1 MIIQIKPIIVIF
13 FFIVYIISAKRLTI
27 SRIENR
33 VNFIQK
39 EFVTENEELKFK
51 IFLKQRNLDLL
62 ENKFWEVSNPK
73 SEIYGKFMSLEEINL
88 LVSPSNEDVK
98 TVVNWLKSNHIIK
111 EEMMIHSDFIQ
122 LRINVMKASNLFETE
137 FAYYQ
142 SIRNSLDQR
151 IRIVES
157 ASIPK
162 YLKNKIDFILGLSD
176 FIEDYKFYETMF
188 KSRIDVKDSF
198 VTITPS
204 FIKSYY
210 GIPLNQVGE
219 NENNSISVASFND
232 FYSAGALG
240 YFDSEYDIDSSSI
253 RVNNSGPNCF
263 GLNYCGQAESDLDIQ
278 YITAIGNNISTLFLS
293 SGNGEWVLDW
303 ASSIQLFNPIPKIAS
318 ISYSWAELEQC
329 QATSFCPTLGID
341 SQIYIQRS
349 NIEFQKIGLRGTTIF
364 VSSGDDG
371 STSFYSTSGNCPIDG
386 VNHYCPL
393 GGCNHTITQCPSLTI
408 IQSNGSLAI
417 FPNGIGANTGILF
430 SNQSFV
436 DAVNEFIK
444 TNWQCDLSIEEDISQ
459 NPHLY
464 SSCSCENLIPTSNDE
479 LGIKI
484 IGYSFDENAGSLFS
498 PQYPTSSPYVTSVGA
513 TQIITNQPDEIVCS
527 SSTGAAVTSGGG
539 FALTQSQPYYQAVAV
554 AKYLEIAENLPPSFS
569 FDPTKRAYPDISLVA
584 HKYSIGYSA
593 NDSSLDSCPCGLM
606 NVDGTS
612 ASTPTVAGIFALIND
627 KLLSAGKSQL
637 GFLNPLL
644 YQAAQEQP
652 NVFNDIVTG
661 NINCN
666 RAYCCQY
673 GFSAA
678 VGYDPAT
685 GLGSINF
692 PNMEQYILNIK

>member
-1 MIIQIKPIIVIF
+1 MKIKIKSIILLL
-13 FFIVYIISAKRLTI
+13 FFIIYITSAKRLTI
-27 SRIENR
+27 SSVENK

-39 EFVTENEELKFK
+39 EFAQDDEQIQLK
-51 IFLKQRNLDLL
+51 IFLKQRNLDIL

-73 SEIYGKFMSLEEINL
+73 SEEYGKFISLEEINS
-88 LVSPSNEDVK
+88 LVAPSKEDVMI
-98 TVVNWLKSNHIIK
+98 VLYWLKSNGIGNN
-111 EEMMIHSDFIQ
+111 EMIVHADFIQ
-122 LRINVMKASNLFETE
+122 LKINVLKASNLFETE
-137 FAYYQ
+137 FAYYE
-142 SIRNSLDQR
+142 SIRNSMDQR

-162 YLKNKIDFILGLSD
+162 FLVNKIDFVLGLSD
-176 FIEDYKFYETMF
+176 FIEDNKFIYDTMIR
-188 KSRIDVKDSF
+188 SRVDVKDSF
-198 VTITPS
+198 VTITPP
-204 FIKSYY
+204 FIRSYY
-210 GIPLNQVGE
+210 GIPLNQVGS

-240 YFDSEYDIDSSSI
+240 YFGSQYNIDSSTI

-263 GLNYCGQAESDLDIQ
+263 GLGYCGQAESDLDIQ

-303 ASSIQLFNPIPKIAS
+303 AASIQLFNPIPKIAS

-341 SQIYIQRS
+341 SEVYIQRS
-349 NIEFQKIGLRGTTIF
+349 NVEFQKIGLRGTTIF

-371 STSFYSTSGNCPIDG
+371 ATSYYTTSGNCPLDG
-386 VNHYCPL
+386 LNNYCPL
-393 GGCNHTITQCPSLTI
+393 GGCNHTITQCPSITI
-408 IQSNGSLAI
+408 VQANGSLAF
-417 FPNGIGANTGILF
+417 FPNGMGANTGILL
-430 SNQSFV
+430 SNHSFV
-436 DAVNEFIK
+436 DAVNQFIQI
-444 TNWQCDLSIEEDISQ
+444 NSQCDVAIEEDISF

-464 SSCSCENLIPTSNDE
+464 SSCSCENLITTTNTE

-484 IGYSFDENAGSLFS
+484 LGYSFDESAGSLFS

-513 TQIITNQPDEIVCS
+513 TQIITNGPEIVCS

-539 FALTQSQPYYQAVAV
+539 FAVTQSQPFYQANAV
-554 AKYLEIAENLPPSFS
+554 AKYLETANNLPPSFS
-569 FDPTKRAYPDISLVA
+569 FDPTKRAYPDVSLVA
-584 HKYSIGYSA
+584 HKYSISYSA
-593 NDSSLDSCPCGLM
+593 NDSSLDNCPCGLM

-627 KLLSAGKSQL
+627 KLLSSGKSQL

>member
-1 MIIQIKPIIVIF
+1 MKIF
-13 FFIVYIISAKRLTI
+13 LFFIFIVCITNAKRITI
-27 SRIENR
+27 SRVENR

-39 EFVTENEELKFK
+39 GFAQENEQLQFK
-51 IFLKQRNLDLL
+51 IFLKQENLDIL

-73 SEIYGKFMSLEEINL
+73 SKEYGKYMDLEEINSI
-88 LVSPSNEDVK
+88 VAPNKEDVK
-98 TVVNWLKSNHIIK
+98 TVVNWLKSNGINK
-111 EEMMIHSDFIQ
+111 EEMMVHGDFIQ
-122 LRINVMKASNLFETE
+122 VIINVLKASNLFETE

-142 SIRNSLDQR
+142 SIRNNLDQR

-162 YLKNKIDFILGLSD
+162 FISDKVDFVLGLSD
-176 FIEDYKFYETMF
+176 FIEDNKFYETIQQ
-188 KSRIDVKDSF
+188 SRVDVKDSF
-198 VTITPS
+198 VTITPY

-210 GIPLNQVGE
+210 GIPLDQVGT

-232 FYSAGALG
+232 FYSFGALNFFG
-240 YFDSEYDIDSSSI
+240 SQYNIDSSTI

-263 GLNYCGQAESDLDIQ
+263 GFDYCGQAESDLDIQ
-278 YITAIGNNISTLFLS
+278 YITAIGNNISALFLS

-318 ISYSWAELEQC
+318 ISYGWAELEQC

-341 SQIYIQRS
+341 SDVYIQRS

-371 STSFYSTSGNCPIDG
+371 ASSYYTTSGNCPLDG
-386 VNHYCPL
+386 LNNYCPL
-393 GGCNHTITQCPSLTI
+393 GGCNHTITQCPSITI
-408 IQSNGSLAI
+408 IQANGSLAF
-417 FPNGIGANTGILF
+417 FPNGMGTNTGILL

-436 DAVNEFIK
+436 NVVNEFLHV
-444 TNWQCDLSIEEDISQ
+444 NSQCDVAIEEDISQ

-464 SSCSCENLIPTSNDE
+464 SSCSCENLIPTTNTD

-484 IGYSFDENAGSLFS
+484 IGYSFDESAGSLFS

-513 TQIITNQPDEIVCS
+513 TQIITNQAEIVCS
-527 SSTGAAVTSGGG
+527 SSSGAAITSGGG
-539 FALTQSQPYYQAVAV
+539 FAVTQSQPFYQAAAV
-554 AKYLEIAENLPPSFS
+554 SKYLEIAENLPPSFS

-593 NDSSLDSCPCGLM
+593 NQSSLDSCPCNLM

-627 KLLSAGKSQL
+627 KLLSAGKTQL

-652 NVFNDIVTG
+652 NVFYDIVTG